1 MARPFFVAAKPARW
15 VARTHSRWLK
25 KMKQVTRGDAV
36 LHVYEAEAGDRPIM
50 LVHGFASDHVTNWVA
65 PGWIEPL
72 SQAGFRAVAPDLRG
86 HGSTTKFYDSAAYA
100 LEEMAGDVAA
110 VIESL
115 DAGPVD
121 VMGYSMGAFTSAVLA
136 AHRPELVSHLVL
148 AGVGENMLRETG
160 HRNEEIAQ
168 GLLQDDVPTQSQE
181 VPRRFR
187 LFADQTGADKQA
199 LAACIRGIGK
209 VFTADDLGAIS
220 APTLVIAGETD
231 DVARDPAPL
240 AALIPGAECVVV
252 PRRDHMRAVG
262 DKVTKAEVIRF
273 LTDAD

>member
-1 MARPFFVAAKPARW
+1 MD
-15 VARTHSRWLK
+15 L
-25 KMKQVTRGDAV
+25 VTRGDAHI
-36 LHVYEAEAGDRPIM
+36 HVYEGDDGGAPIM

-65 PGWIEPL
+65 PGWIAPL
-72 SQAGFRAVAPDLRG
+72 ADVGLRALAPDLRG
-86 HGSTTKFYDSAAYA
+86 HGSSTKFYDPADYA
-100 LEEMAGDVAA
+100 LEELAADVAA
-110 VIESL
+110 VIETL
-115 DAGPVD
+115 DSGPVM

-136 AHRPELVSHLVL
+136 VQRPELVSRLVL

-168 GLLQDDVPTQSQE
+168 GLLQDDVPPQSQE

-187 LFADQTGADKQA
+187 LFADQTGADKRA

-209 VFTADDLGAIS
+209 AFTADDLGAIS
-220 APTLVIAGETD
+220 APTLVIAGEAD

-240 AALIPGAECVVV
+240 AALIPGADCVVV

-262 DKVTKAEVIRF
+262 DKVTKSEVIRF
-273 LTDAD
+273 LTAAE

>member
-1 MARPFFVAAKPARW
+1 MR
-15 VARTHSRWLK
+15 
-25 KMKQVTRGDAV
+25 QVTRGDTDI
-36 LHVYEAEAGDRPIM
+36 HVYEGEEGDTPIV

-65 PGWIEPL
+65 PGWIAPL
-72 SQAGFRAVAPDLRG
+72 AEAGFRAVAPDLRG
-86 HGSTTKFYDSAAYA
+86 HGQSTKHYDPAAYA
-100 LEEMAGDVAA
+100 LEEMAADVA
-110 VIESL
+110 VLIEAL
-115 DAGPVD
+115 DAGPVP

-136 AHRPELVSHLVL
+136 VSRPELVSRLVL

-168 GLLQDDVPTQSQE
+168 GLLQDDVPPPSQE

-187 LFADQTGADKQA
+187 LFADQTGADKKA

-209 VFTADDLGAIS
+209 VFTADDLGAIL

-262 DKVTKAEVIRF
+262 DKVTRAEVLRF
-273 LTDAD
+273 LTTGS

>member
-1 MARPFFVAAKPARW
+1 MD
-15 VARTHSRWLK
+15 L
-25 KMKQVTRGDAV
+25 VTRGDAHI
-36 LHVYEAEAGDRPIM
+36 HVYEGDDGGAPIM

-65 PGWIEPL
+65 PGWIAPL
-72 SQAGFRAVAPDLRG
+72 AEAGFCAVAPDLRG
-86 HGSTTKFYDSAAYA
+86 HGATTKFYDPADYA
-100 LEEMAGDVAA
+100 LTEMAADVAA

-115 DAGPVD
+115 GGEAVA

-136 AHRPELVSHLVL
+136 AQRPELVSRLVL

-168 GLLQDDVPTQSQE
+168 GLLQDDVPPQSQE

-187 LFADQTGADKQA
+187 LFADQTGADKRA

-209 VFTADDLGAIS
+209 AFTADDLGAIS
-220 APTLVIAGETD
+220 APTLVIAGEAD

-240 AALIPGAECVVV
+240 AALIPGADCVVV

-262 DKVTKAEVIRF
+262 DKVTKSEVIRF
-273 LTDAD
+273 LTAAE

>member
-1 MARPFFVAAKPARW
+1 M
-15 VARTHSRWLK
+15 
-25 KMKQVTRGDAV
+25 MKQVTRADAV
-36 LHVYEAEAGDRPIM
+36 IYVYEADAGERPVM
-50 LVHGFASDHVTNWVA
+50 LVHGFASDHRTNWVA
-65 PGWIEPL
+65 PGWIKPL
-72 SQAGFRAVAPDLRG
+72 SDAGLRGVAPDLRG
-86 HGSTTKFYDSAAYA
+86 HGRTTKYYDPAAYA
-100 LEEMAGDVAA
+100 LEELAADVAA

-115 DAGPVD
+115 DAGAVD

-136 AHRPELVSHLVL
+136 AARPELVSRLVL

-160 HRNEEIAQ
+160 QRNEDIAQ
-168 GLLQDDVPTQSQE
+168 GLLRDDVPPQSQE

-199 LAACIRGIGK
+199 LAACIRGVGK

-262 DKVTKAEVIRF
+262 DKITKSEVIRF
-273 LTDAD
+273 LAQTR